1 MSSVSPPPPPDDL
14 LSAPP
19 GSASA
24 HDRLLF
30 VGFDDWQSAHQRLCW
45 IAGGE
50 EAARLFRKCLPTLL
64 QVLADSPH
72 PDQVV
77 TYLERL
83 ASVVPDRTEF
93 FRTFLERPRGW
104 EILGRLFS
112 GSQFLSEILL
122 ANPAYL
128 DPLTRQRTLS
138 EIKSVRQLYEEAR
151 GPLAGLANEADRWD
165 ALRRHQR
172 WELLRIGVCDFFG
185 LLDLRR
191 VTVQLSLLADGLIA
205 NALDLAANTPG
216 PEGVPPDPA
225 RPVLQREGFV
235 VVALGKLGGEE
246 LNYSS
251 DIDLLFLSGT
261 GHPDHT
267 RIGQRLIKILTAATG
282 NGFLYRVDM
291 RLRPWGRAGELVP
304 TLPGYVEY
312 LEQTARIWEK
322 QALLKAR
329 VVAGDR
335 SVGTQFLER
344 VSQRIFGESPEAVR
358 DEIRRMKER
367 IEGDLRKQGKDWGE
381 VKLGRGS
388 IRDVEFVAQSLQM
401 VHGGRVKDA
410 RSFNTLDALVRLAD
424 LGFLQADEYRMLS
437 DAYVFLRT
445 IEHALQLRHNKQT
458 HELPRDPVE
467 LMSLARRLDFGSDA
481 QFLDHYRRHRDAT
494 RKVFERYLGD
504 NVDGRLVPLSLDPPP
519 GAAATVKSGPAER
532 SAVSPRTQRHL
543 SRLVATYER
552 AFPPADIDRHAV
564 LAESL
569 TPEEPVV
576 VEAKPL
582 DEGDWRLTIVGYDFH
597 GALSLITGLLLAQGC
612 NIVDGQVFTY
622 DPLSDSISTPTPPPP
637 HRESRPSSSE
647 QRSTLSRRQSR
658 RDPPHPEQS
667 GDHGSR
673 IVDVFTVRPAR
684 AETGTELWKRYE
696 EELRGLAE
704 LARQG
709 RVNDAHGRLVKRVAA
724 TLRTG
729 AVAPPSALYPIEIAV
744 DNEMSDRFTV
754 LIIRG
759 RDTLGF
765 LYELASALAQAGVSI
780 SRLQVGYA
788 LGDACDTI
796 HVTDRQGHKIVDP
809 DRRRELQATIVL
821 IKHFTHLLPQSP
833 DPEGAL
839 VRFREF
845 LARLFQRPNW
855 PDEVADLERPEVLRA
870 LARLLGVSDFLWN
883 DFLRMQHENLFPLV
897 RDVDA
902 LASRKSPIQL
912 EAELRDWLT
921 AAGPQWRTA
930 INDYRDREMFRVDM
944 RQILGHTDG
953 FAQFCEELTD
963 VADATVRAALSRCVA
978 ELTEQYGQPT
988 LAEGGGGACRIA
1000 VCALGKS
1007 GGREMGFASDIEL
1020 MFLFEGRGR
1029 TSVESIRNEQFCVK
1043 LVDSF
1048 LHTLKSR
1055 REGVFEIDLRLRPHG
1070 RAGSLAVSL
1079 ESFREYFA
1087 PHGAAWP
1094 FERQALVKLRP
1105 VWGDPQFGAIV
1116 EQARDE
1122 LIYTGEPFDTVAM
1135 RGMRERQLRQLVAP
1149 GHFHAK
1155 LGPGGLVDIE
1165 YLVQGLQITH
1175 GAGNAALRSTNTL
1188 VALDALATAGIV
1200 PPNDARDLRE
1210 AFLFLRELIGAMRM
1224 VRGNARE
1231 LSVPDSRSDEC
1242 AFLCRRLGH
1251 DDPSRLHADLERHT
1265 NRVREINQRLL
1276 G

>member
-1 MSSVSPPPPPDDL
+1 MSADPALPLADVV
-14 LSAPP
+14 LSASP
-19 GSASA
+19 GSPQARE
-24 HDRLLF
+24 RLLF
-30 VGFDDWQSAHQRLCW
+30 VGFDDWQRAHQQLCW
-45 IAGGE
+45 IAGE
-50 EAARLFRKCLPTLL
+50 DEAARLFRKCLPTLL

-72 PDQVV
+72 PDQVL

-138 EIKSVRQLYEEAR
+138 EIKSVQQLYEEAR
-151 GPLAGLANEADRWD
+151 AQLTGLTSEADRWD

-172 WELLRIGVCDFFG
+172 WEMLRIGVCDFFG

-216 PEGVPPDPA
+216 PDGVSPDPS
-225 RPVLQREGFV
+225 RPVLHRAGFV

-251 DIDLLFLSGT
+251 DIDLLFLSGA

-304 TLPGYVEY
+304 TLEGYVDY

-335 SVGTQFLER
+335 TVGTQFLDR
-344 VSQRIFGESPEAVR
+344 VSQRIFGESPAAVR

-388 IRDVEFVAQSLQM
+388 IRDVEFVTQSLQL

-424 LGFLQADEYRMLS
+424 LGFLLADEYRMLS

-458 HELPRDPVE
+458 HELPRDPAE

-494 RKVFERYLGD
+494 RKVFDRYLGEGD
-504 NVDGRLVPLSLDPPP
+504 TGRLASSAIEP
-519 GAAATVKSGPAER
+519 AATDTPTAPIAPAPR
-532 SAVSPRTQRHL
+532 ALSPRTQRHL

-569 TPEEPVV
+569 TPDEPVV

-582 DEGDWRLTIVGYDFH
+582 EDGAWRLTIVGYDFH
-597 GALSLITGLLLAQGC
+597 GALSLITGLLLAHGC

-622 DPLSDSISTPTPPPP
+622 DPVIEISPPTPLPPN
-637 HRESRPSSSE
+637 RESRPPSSE

-658 RDPPHPEQS
+658 RDPPHPEHS

-673 IVDVFTVRPAR
+673 IVDVFTVRPAL
-684 AETGTELWKRYE
+684 AATGPELWKHYE

-709 RVNDAHGRLVKRVAA
+709 RVEDAHGRLVKRVAA
-724 TLRTG
+724 TLRTSV
-729 AVAPPSALYPIEIAV
+729 VAPPSALYPIEIAV

-796 HVTDRQGHKIVDP
+796 HVTDRQGQKIVDP

-930 INDYRDREMFRVDM
+930 LNDYRDREMFRVDM
-944 RQILGHTDG
+944 RQILGHTED
-953 FAQFCEELTD
+953 FVRFCEELTD

-978 ELTEQYGQPT
+978 ELTAQYGQPI
-988 LAEGGGGACRIA
+988 LAEGEPCRLA
-1000 VCALGKS
+1000 VCTLGKS

-1079 ESFREYFA
+1079 DSFREYFA

-1105 VWGDPQFGAIV
+1105 VWGDPAFGTLI

-1122 LIYTGEPFDTVAM
+1122 LIYTGEPFDTIAM

-1175 GAGNAALRSTNTL
+1175 GANSPALRSTNTL
-1188 VALDALATAGIV
+1188 AALDALATANVV
-1200 PPNDARDLRE
+1200 PPDDARDLRE

-1231 LSVPDSRSDEC
+1231 LSVPDSRSEEC

>member
-1 MSSVSPPPPPDDL
+1 M

-19 GSASA
+19 GSTAA

-45 IAGGE
+45 IAGAGE
-50 EAARLFRKCLPTLL
+50 EERLFRKCLPALL
-64 QVLADSPH
+64 QVLSDSAA
-72 PDQVV
+72 PDQVLM
-77 TYLERL
+77 YLERL
-83 ASVVPDRTEF
+83 ASAVPDRAGF
-93 FRTFLERPRGW
+93 FRMFLERPRGW
-104 EILGRLFS
+104 EILGRVFA

-122 ANPAYL
+122 SNPAYL

-138 EIKSVRQLYEEAR
+138 EIKGVEQFYDEAR
-151 GPLAGLANEADRWD
+151 AGLAGCATEAERWD

-205 NALDLAANTPG
+205 CALDLAANTPG
-216 PEGVPPDPA
+216 ADGERPDPT
-225 RPVLQREGFV
+225 RPALERSGFV

-251 DIDLLFLSGT
+251 DIDLLFLSGAGPT
-261 GHPDHT
+261 GVGLSGASHPDHT

-304 TLPGYVEY
+304 TQGGYVEY
-312 LEQTARIWEK
+312 LEQRARIWEK

-335 SVGTQFLER
+335 EVGAAFLRQVGE
-344 VSQRIFGESPEAVR
+344 RIFGESPAAVR

-381 VKLGRGS
+381 IKLGRGS
-388 IRDVEFVAQSLQM
+388 IRDVEFAAQSLQL
-401 VHGGRVKDA
+401 VHGGRLPDA
-410 RSFNTLDALVRLAD
+410 RSFNTLDALVRLTD

-445 IEHALQLRHNKQT
+445 VEHALQLRHNKQT
-458 HELPRDPVE
+458 HELPRDPAE
-467 LMSLARRLDFGSDA
+467 LMSLARRLDFGSDT

-494 RKVFERYLGD
+494 RRVFDRCLGD
-504 NVDGRLVPLSLDPPP
+504 SEPRRPELEPPAAEPP
-519 GAAATVKSGPAER
+519 GHTRPTSQTPGRGAR
-532 SAVSPRTQRHL
+532 SARTRRHL
-543 SRLVATYER
+543 SRLAATYEQ
-552 AFPPADIDRHAV
+552 AFPPADIDRHAA

-569 TPEEPVV
+569 SPDVSV
-576 VEAKPL
+576 LVEAKPR
-582 DEGDWRLTIVGYDFH
+582 GDGAWTLTIVGYDFH
-597 GALSLITGLLLAQGC
+597 GALSLIAGLLLAHGC
-612 NIVDGQVFTY
+612 NVIDGQVFTY
-622 DPLSDSISTPTPPPP
+622 DPAAEGDAAPALPLPPPP
-637 HRESRPSSSE
+637 RDIRPAPSE
-647 QRSTLSRRQSR
+647 QRSMHLRKQSR
-658 RDPPHPEQS
+658 REAPHVGGEA
-667 GDHGSR
+667 GVDRGRR
-673 IVDVFTVRPAR
+673 IVDVFTVRPTF
-684 AETGTELWKRYE
+684 AEAGPENWKRYE
-696 EELRGLAE
+696 DELRALSDLA
-704 LARQG
+704 AQG
-709 RVNDAHGRLVKRVAA
+709 RVDEAHGRLLKRVAA
-724 TLRTG
+724 TLR
-729 AVAPPSALYPIEIAV
+729 AAPLPAQSTLYPIEIAV
-744 DNEMSDRFTV
+744 DNELSDRFTV

-765 LYELASALAQAGVSI
+765 LYELTSALAQAGVSI
-780 SRLQVGYA
+780 NRLQVGYA

-796 HVTDRQGHKIVDP
+796 HVTDRQGRKIVDN
-809 DRRRELQATIVL
+809 DRRRELQATTVL

-839 VRFREF
+839 VRFRDF

-902 LASRKSPIQL
+902 LATRKSPIQL
-912 EAELRDWLT
+912 EAELRDWLA
-921 AAGPQWRTA
+921 AAGPQWRGA
-930 INDYRDREMFRVDM
+930 LSDYRDREMFRVDM
-944 RQILGHTDG
+944 RQILGHTED
-953 FAQFCEELTD
+953 FVRFSEELTD
-963 VADATVRAALSRCVA
+963 VADATVRAALGRCEA
-978 ELTEQYGQPT
+978 ELAAQFGRPM
-988 LAEGGGGACRIA
+988 LAEGGACRIA
-1000 VCALGKS
+1000 VCALGKC

-1020 MFLFEGRGR
+1020 MFLFEGRGK
-1029 TSVESIRNEQFCVK
+1029 TDGEPIRNEQYCVK
-1043 LVDSF
+1043 LVDAF

-1079 ESFREYFA
+1079 DAFREYFA

-1105 VWGDPQFGAIV
+1105 GWGDASFGEEV
-1116 EQARDE
+1116 VRSRDE
-1122 LIYTGEPFDTVAM
+1122 LIYSGEPFDTVAM

-1149 GHFHAK
+1149 GRFNAK

-1165 YLVQGLQITH
+1165 YLVQGLQISH
-1175 GAGNAALRSTNTL
+1175 AAADPGLRSTNTL
-1188 VALDALATAGIV
+1188 EALTALAHAGVV
-1200 PPNDARDLRE
+1200 PDGDADELRE
-1210 AFLFLRELIGAMRM
+1210 AFLYLRGLIGAMRM

-1231 LSVPDSRSDEC
+1231 LSVPDPQSEEC

-1251 DDPSRLHADLERHT
+1251 DDPTRLHADLARHT
-1265 NRVREINQRLL
+1265 GRVREINQRLL
-1276 G
+1276 P